1 VTATLPAPTTVDVA
15 RVQRRTLTLLSGTQI
30 IGGIGVATGISV
42 GALLGADM
50 AGPTVSGLGG
60 SCAVIGA
67 ALVAIPAT
75 RIMRSHGRRPG
86 LAFAYL
92 VGLVGAALVIVAA
105 IAHSVPLFLLGTLFF
120 GGSSAANLQARY
132 TAIDLAEPDR
142 RARQLSLVVWVTTVG
157 VVLGPNIA
165 PLANNIGVDR
175 HLPEYTGPYV
185 LSIFAFGLAALLI
198 TLLLRPD
205 PLLLARTR
213 EKTEPTAAR
222 GMWREAARTVAA
234 SPGARLGITSV
245 AIGHVVMVG
254 VMSMTPLYIG
264 GYVHEH
270 GDQLRIVGFVLSLHV
285 TGMYALSPVVGW
297 LADKFGSRRVI
308 FGGIGVLLGACAL
321 AGTAGESTWRLAIG
335 MGTLGAGWSALM
347 VAGSTLLSASVPLD
361 RRPSVQGLSDVV
373 MGVAGASAGALAGV
387 IVDFFGYP
395 TLALLAAI
403 ATAPLLALVLR
414 RLPVP
419 AGAGGAGAGGTLTEC
434 D

>member
-1 VTATLPAPTTVDVA
+1 VAATLPSPTTVDVHS
-15 RVQRRTLTLLSGTQI
+15 VQRRTLTLLSGTQI
-30 IGGIGVATGISV
+30 VGGIGVATGISV
-42 GALLGADM
+42 GALLAADM
-50 AGPTVSGLGG
+50 AGPTVSGLAG

-67 ALVAIPAT
+67 AVVTVPAT
-75 RIMRSHGRRPG
+75 RIMRSYGRRPG

-92 VGLVGAALVIVAA
+92 VGLVGAGLVVVAA
-105 IAHSVPLFLLGTLFF
+105 IADSVPLLLLGTLLF

-132 TAIDLAEPDR
+132 AAIDLAEPDR
-142 RARQLSLVVWVTTVG
+142 RARQLSLVVWATTVG
-157 VVLGPNIA
+157 VVFGPNIA
-165 PLANNIGVDR
+165 PWANGLGVDW

-185 LSIFAFGLAALLI
+185 LSMIALGLAALLI
-198 TLLLRPD
+198 ILLLRPD

-213 EKTEPTAAR
+213 ENAEPTAVR
-222 GMWREAARTVAA
+222 RVWREAARTVAA
-234 SPGARLGITSV
+234 SPGARLGIAAV

-285 TGMYALSPVVGW
+285 AGMYALSPLVGW
-297 LADKFGSRRVI
+297 LADKLGSRRVI

-321 AGTAGESTWRLAIG
+321 AGSAGESTWRLAIG
-335 MGTLGAGWSALM
+335 MSTLGLGWSALM
-347 VAGSTLLSASVPLD
+347 VAGSTLLSASVSLD

-403 ATAPLLALVLR
+403 ATAPLLALALR
-414 RLPVP
+414 RLPS
-419 AGAGGAGAGGTLTEC
+419 GTLAGC

>member
-1 VTATLPAPTTVDVA
+1 
-15 RVQRRTLTLLSGTQI
+15 
-30 IGGIGVATGISV
+30 VATGVSV
-42 GALLGADM
+42 GALLAADM
-50 AGPTVSGLGG
+50 AGPAVSGLAG
-60 SCAVIGA
+60 SFAVVGA

-75 RIMRSHGRRPG
+75 RIMRGHGRRPG

-92 VGLVGAALVIVAA
+92 VGLIGAAVVVVAA
-105 IAHSVPLFLLGTLFF
+105 MVHSVPLLLLGTLFF

-132 TAIDLAEPDR
+132 TAIDLAEPER

-157 VVLGPNIA
+157 VVLGPNVA
-165 PLANNIGVDR
+165 PLANNVGVAR

-185 LSIFAFGLAALLI
+185 LSAVAFGLAALLI

-213 EKTEPTAAR
+213 EKAEPTPER
-222 GMWREAARTVAA
+222 GMWRTAARTVAA
-234 SPGARLGITSV
+234 SPGARLGIAAV

-254 VMSMTPLYIG
+254 VMSMTPVYIG
-264 GYVHEH
+264 EYVHEH

-285 TGMYALSPVVGW
+285 TGMYALSPLVGW
-297 LADKFGSRRVI
+297 LADKLGSRRVI

-321 AGTAGESTWRLAIG
+321 AGSAGESTWRLAVG
-335 MGTLGAGWSALM
+335 MGTLGVGWSALM
-347 VAGSTLLSASVPLD
+347 VAGSTLLSASVPIG
-361 RRPSVQGLSDVV
+361 RRAAVQGLSDVV

-403 ATAPLLALVLR
+403 ATAPLLALSLR
-414 RLPVP
+414 RLPVVGNV
-419 AGAGGAGAGGTLTEC
+419 AGC

>member
-1 VTATLPAPTTVDVA
+1 
-15 RVQRRTLTLLSGTQI
+15 
-30 IGGIGVATGISV
+30 
-42 GALLGADM
+42 M
-50 AGPTVSGLGG
+50 AGATVSGLAG
-60 SCAVIGA
+60 SAAVIGA

-86 LAFAYL
+86 LAFAYV
-92 VGLVGAALVIVAA
+92 VGLVGAALVVVAA
-105 IAHSVPLFLLGTLFF
+105 NARSVPLLLLGTLLF

-132 TAIDLAEPDR
+132 AAIDLAPPDR

-165 PLANNIGVDR
+165 PLANNLGVDR
-175 HLPEYTGPYV
+175 HLPEYAGPYV
-185 LSIFAFGLAALLI
+185 LSTVAFGLAAVLI

-205 PLLLARTR
+205 PLLLARAR
-213 EKTEPTAAR
+213 ENTEPTAVR
-222 GMWREAARTVAA
+222 RVWREAVRTVAA
-234 SPGARLGITSV
+234 SPGARLGIAAV
-245 AIGHVVMVG
+245 AVGHVVMVG
-254 VMSMTPLYIG
+254 VMSMTPVYIG

-270 GDQLRIVGFVLSLHV
+270 GDQLRIVGVVLSLHV

-297 LADKFGSRRVI
+297 LTDKLGSRRVI

-321 AGTAGESTWRLAIG
+321 AGSAGESTWRLAIG
-335 MGTLGAGWSALM
+335 MATLGMGWSALM
-347 VAGSTLLSASVPLD
+347 VSGSTLLSASVPLD

-387 IVDFFGYP
+387 IVDFFGFP

-403 ATAPLLALVLR
+403 ATAPLLALALR
-414 RLPVP
+414 RVP
-419 AGAGGAGAGGTLTEC
+419 GAAVAGGPAGGTLAEC

>member
-1 VTATLPAPTTVDVA
+1 VTATLPQPTAVDIR
-15 RVQRRTLTLLSGTQI
+15 RVQRRTLTLLSCTQI

-42 GALLGADM
+42 GALLAAEMGGA
-50 AGPTVSGLGG
+50 TVSGLAG
-60 SCAVIGA
+60 STAVIGA

-75 RIMRSHGRRPG
+75 RIMRTYGRRPG
-86 LAFAYL
+86 LTFAYL
-92 VGLVGAALVIVAA
+92 VGLVGAALVVVAA
-105 IAHSVPLFLLGTLFF
+105 NVRSVPLLLLGTLLF

-132 TAIDLAEPDR
+132 TAIDLAEPAR

-165 PLANNIGVDR
+165 PLANNVGVDR
-175 HLPEYTGPYV
+175 HLPEYAGPYV
-185 LSIFAFGLAALLI
+185 LSTVAFGLAAVLI

-213 EKTEPTAAR
+213 EKAEPTVVR
-222 GMWREAARTVAA
+222 RVWREAVRTVAA
-234 SPGARLGITSV
+234 NPGARLGIAAV
-245 AIGHVVMVG
+245 AVGHVVMVG
-254 VMSMTPLYIG
+254 VMSMTPVYIG

-270 GDQLRIVGFVLSLHV
+270 GDQLRIVGVVLSLHV

-297 LADKFGSRRVI
+297 LTDKLGSRRVI

-321 AGTAGESTWRLAIG
+321 AGSAGESTWRLAIG
-335 MGTLGAGWSALM
+335 MATLGVGWSALM
-347 VAGSTLLSASVPLD
+347 VSGSTLLSASVPLD

-387 IVDFFGYP
+387 IVDFFGFP

-403 ATAPLLALVLR
+403 ATAPLLALALR
-414 RLPVP
+414 RVPV
-419 AGAGGAGAGGTLTEC
+419 AAVTGSVTGGTLAEC